1 MPGVNR
7 TDREIMAKNPLD
19 LYEQHFAA
27 KDFERLDLFQL
38 LRAAYGVNASIY
50 PGSFVHI
57 TPSFVF
63 PLTTYIETDKRAKQF
78 FGYAGLTAFIE
89 QRKTYPQDAEIRFY
103 AQDYREVIDGEEE
116 SYDLLISQYAGFV
129 SKYCKRYLKIGGI
142 LLANNSH
149 GDAGLAAIDDD
160 FQLIG
165 AVLKSNARHRV
176 SEKNLSEYFVP
187 KNDIEI
193 TAAYLERIQKGIAY
207 TKTASSYLFR
217 RVK

>member
-1 MPGVNR
+1 
-7 TDREIMAKNPLD
+7 MAKNPLE
-19 LYEQHFAA
+19 YYQEHFVA

-38 LRAAYGVNASIY
+38 LREEYGVNASIY

-63 PLTTYIETDKRAKQF
+63 PVTTYIETDQRATQF
-78 FGYAGLTAFIE
+78 FECPGLEAFIKD
-89 QRKTYPQDAEIRFY
+89 RKTYSEDARIQFY
-103 AQDYREVIDGEEE
+103 AQDYRQVIMGEDE

-129 SKYCKRYLKIGGI
+129 SKYCKRYLKVGGI
-142 LLANNSH
+142 LLVNNSH

-165 AVLKSNARHRV
+165 AVLKSNSRHRV

-187 KNDIEI
+187 KKDLEI
-193 TAAYLERIQKGIAY
+193 TAAYLERIQKGISC
-207 TKTASSYLFR
+207 TQTASSYLFR
-217 RVK
+217 RVQ

>member
-1 MPGVNR
+1 MTKNR
-7 TDREIMAKNPLD
+7 LAYYNE
-19 LYEQHFAA
+19 HFVA

-38 LRAAYGVNASIY
+38 LREKYGVKTSIY
-50 PGSFVHI
+50 PGSFVHV

-63 PLTTYIETDKRAKQF
+63 PVTTYIETDQRAKQF
-78 FGYAGLTAFIE
+78 FEHPGLKAFVKV
-89 QRKTYPQDAEIRFY
+89 RKTYAEDAEIRFY
-103 AQDYREVIDGEEE
+103 AQDYRELIKDEEE
-116 SYDLLISQYAGFV
+116 SYNLLISQYAGFV

-160 FQLIG
+160 YQLIG

-176 SEKNLSEYFVP
+176 SEKNLSKYFVP
-187 KNDIEI
+187 KKDLEI
-193 TAAYLERIQKGIAY
+193 SAATLERIQKGIGY

-217 RVK
+217 RVR